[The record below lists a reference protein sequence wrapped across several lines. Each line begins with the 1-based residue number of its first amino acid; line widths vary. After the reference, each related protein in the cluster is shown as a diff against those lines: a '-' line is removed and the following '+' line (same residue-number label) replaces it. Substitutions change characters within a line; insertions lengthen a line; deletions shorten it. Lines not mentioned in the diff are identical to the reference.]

1 MLPFPPLQKQEAL
14 PVVSALTAE
23 YISYLKTCMTRSRSA
38 AGNSLRIIAGQW
50 RSRRLS
56 FPDAEGLRP
65 TPDRIRETLFNWLQ
79 DTIVR
84 ADCLDLFA
92 GSGACGMEALSRGAR
107 HVSFVDSSAL
117 VTRAIRSNLEL
128 LKAEDYQVY
137 CESALD
143 WLRRM
148 SAADYEPVTSSNRR
162 QFDVVFLDPPF
173 ASDLL
178 VRSVVSLEQSG
189 LLKPGCLIYLESAQ
203 PVAAALLP
211 ASWQQLK
218 ARKAG
223 AVHFYLYR
231 RGEA

>member
-1 MLPFPPLQKQEAL
+1 MSKPR
-14 PVVSALTAE
+14 STG
-23 YISYLKTCMTRSRSA
+23 STRPGS
-38 AGNSLRIIAGQW
+38 NSLRIIAGQW

-56 FPDAEGLRP
+56 FPDVEGLRP

-79 DTIVR
+79 DAIPR

-107 HVSFVDSSAL
+107 HVSFVDNSAL
-117 VTRAIRSNLEL
+117 ATRALRSNLEL
-128 LKAEDYQVY
+128 LKAQDYQVY
-137 CESALD
+137 CENALD

-148 SAADYEPVTSSNRR
+148 GQQNDIPR

-178 VRSVVSLEQSG
+178 AHSVEALEHSG
-189 LLKPGCLIYLESAQ
+189 LLKPAGLVYLETAQ
-203 PVAAALLP
+203 PVPGSVLP

-223 AVHFYLYR
+223 AVHFYLCR
-231 RGEA
+231 RSED

>member
-1 MLPFPPLQKQEAL
+1 
-14 PVVSALTAE
+14 
-23 YISYLKTCMTRSRSA
+23 MTRSRSS

-50 RSRRLS
+50 RSRRLN

-79 DTIVR
+79 DTIVQ

-107 HVSFVDSSAL
+107 HVTFVDSATV

-128 LKAEDYQVY
+128 LKAQDYRVY
-137 CESALD
+137 CEDALG
-143 WLRRM
+143 WLQRM
-148 SAADYEPVTSSNRR
+148 TAAREGR

-178 VRSVVSLEQSG
+178 LRSVASLEQSG
-189 LLKPGCLIYLESAQ
+189 LLKPHCLIYLESAQ

-211 ASWQQLK
+211 ATWQQLK
-218 ARKAG
+218 ARRAG
-223 AVHFYLYR
+223 AVHYYLYR
-231 RGEA
+231 REA

>member
-1 MLPFPPLQKQEAL
+1 MIK
-14 PVVSALTAE
+14 
-23 YISYLKTCMTRSRSA
+23 SRST

-56 FPDAEGLRP
+56 FPDVEGLRP

-79 DTIVR
+79 DSIVR

-107 HVSFVDSSAL
+107 HVSFVDSSA
-117 VTRAIRSNLEL
+117 VATRAVRSNLEL
-128 LKAEDYQVY
+128 LKAQDYQVY

-148 SAADYEPVTSSNRR
+148 TPADGQQEAAPAGQNRR
-162 QFDVVFLDPPF
+162 LFDVVFLDPPF

-178 VRSVVSLEQSG
+178 VRSVESLELSG
-189 LLKPGCLIYLESAQ
+189 LLKPGCLVYLESAL
-203 PVAAALLP
+203 PVAASVLP

>member
-1 MLPFPPLQKQEAL
+1 MIK
-14 PVVSALTAE
+14 
-23 YISYLKTCMTRSRSA
+23 SRPT

-56 FPDAEGLRP
+56 FPDVEGLRP

-79 DTIVR
+79 DSIVR

-92 GSGACGMEALSRGAR
+92 GSGACGIEALSRGAR
-107 HVSFVDSSAL
+107 HASFVDSSVVA
-117 VTRAIRSNLEL
+117 TRAVRGNLEL
-128 LKAEDYQVY
+128 LKAQDYQVY

-148 SAADYEPVTSSNRR
+148 TPVAGQQEASAKDRR

-178 VRSVVSLEQSG
+178 ERSVVCLQQSG

-203 PVAAALLP
+203 PVAASRLP

-223 AVHFYLYR
+223 AVHFYLYQHD
-231 RGEA
+231 EA

>member
-1 MLPFPPLQKQEAL
+1 MIK
-14 PVVSALTAE
+14 
-23 YISYLKTCMTRSRSA
+23 SRST

-56 FPDAEGLRP
+56 FPDVEGLRP

-79 DTIVR
+79 DSIVR

-107 HVSFVDSSAL
+107 HVSFVDSSA
-117 VTRAIRSNLEL
+117 VATRAVRSNLEL
-128 LKAEDYQVY
+128 LKAQDYQVY

-148 SAADYEPVTSSNRR
+148 TPVDGQQEAASAGKNRR
-162 QFDVVFLDPPF
+162 LFDVVFLDPPF

-178 VRSVVSLEQSG
+178 VRSVESLELSG
-189 LLKPGCLIYLESAQ
+189 LLKPGCLVYLESAL
-203 PVAAALLP
+203 PVAASVLP

-231 RGEA
+231 RGEASRT